1 MVGRAVGSEDAPE
14 RVFGSVDVEHE
25 FKDETSVNVGGAPLE
40 TTAKATGARLGL
52 GGEFAMREGGEFAMR
67 EGVVPRARADYTRSG
82 GDTNEYGGG
91 VELNLR
97 FQARFA
103 KRSPGARADEARAL
117 FFPVA
122 TALSPVRC
130 AVRALLRQSGST
142 IPRCSIS
149 TPPQRSFRYSA
160 TSRRWQWCG
169 WSSLHGRQPS
179 SSTSLEIVSSIVHR
193 ATRRPV
199 DGRAS

>member
-1 MVGRAVGSEDAPE
+1 MVDRAVGSEEAPG

-25 FKDETSVNVGGAPLE
+25 FKDLKFRDSRYFESRNLSKDETSVNVGGAPLE

-52 GGEFAMREGGEFAMR
+52 GGEFAMR

-117 FFPVA
+117 FFSGGDRPFACALRCPSTVASIWLHHPQVLDFDAAPTFVQILRNQPPVA
-122 TALSPVRC
+122 VVRLVF
-130 AVRALLRQSGST
+130 AARQAAFVQHL
-142 IPRCSIS
+142 P
-149 TPPQRSFRYSA
+149 
-160 TSRRWQWCG
+160 
-169 WSSLHGRQPS
+169 
-179 SSTSLEIVSSIVHR
+179 
-193 ATRRPV
+193 
-199 DGRAS
+199 

>member
-1 MVGRAVGSEDAPE
+1 MVDRAVGSEEAPG
-14 RVFGSVDVEHE
+14 RVFGSVDVEYE

-52 GGEFAMREGGEFAMR
+52 GGEFAMRK
-67 EGVVPRARADYTRSG
+67 GVVPRARVSYTRSG

-117 FFPVA
+117 FFSGGDRPFACALRCPSTVASIWLHHPQVLDFDAAPTFVQILRNQPPVA
-122 TALSPVRC
+122 VVRLVF
-130 AVRALLRQSGST
+130 AARQAAFVQHL
-142 IPRCSIS
+142 P
-149 TPPQRSFRYSA
+149 
-160 TSRRWQWCG
+160 
-169 WSSLHGRQPS
+169 
-179 SSTSLEIVSSIVHR
+179 
-193 ATRRPV
+193 
-199 DGRAS
+199 